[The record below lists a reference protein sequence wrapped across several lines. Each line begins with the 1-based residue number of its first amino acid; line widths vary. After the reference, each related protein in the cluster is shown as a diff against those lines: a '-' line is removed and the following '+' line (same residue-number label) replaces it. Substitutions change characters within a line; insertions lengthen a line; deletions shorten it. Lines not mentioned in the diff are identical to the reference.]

1 MSTAT
6 IPGDELQGPAS
17 HLETPGFQPYIPDK
31 ADLPE
36 LTWAPVV
43 MGSLLGIIFGAS
55 SLYLFLKVG
64 MTVSA
69 SIPVAVLS
77 ITIFRGLSYAFGIR
91 RATILENN
99 IVQTAGSAGES
110 IAFGVG
116 AAMPALMLLG
126 YELEWTRVML
136 VAVLGGLLGI
146 LMMIP
151 LRRAFIVK
159 QHGVL
164 PYPEGTACAKVLI
177 VGEQGGS
184 NARTV
189 FLGFGVGF
197 IYQLMMQALRL
208 WAETWEYF
216 ITSIQGYKKAVVS
229 LEPSPMLLG
238 VGYIIGPRIASVMVS
253 GGIIATLLFV
263 PMIAYFGEN
272 LPTALPP
279 GQQPISAMSHE
290 LIWAQY
296 VRYIGAG
303 AVAAGGILSMIN
315 ALPLIVAS
323 LGGSL
328 RDLRLGRAGQGGI
341 PRTERDLPMAVV
353 VLGSLGL
360 VLAVAASQLIP
371 TDLPGRLI
379 GGAMIVLFGFLF
391 VTVSSRI
398 TGVIGSSS
406 NPISGMTIA
415 TLLLTCLIFVLL
427 GWVGPEYRLTA
438 LSIAGV
444 VCIASSNGGTTSQDL
459 KTGFLVGAT
468 PWKQQVAILIGALV
482 SAIVMGG
489 TLLLL
494 NWAYTTE
501 TDDPSE
507 LPKVKAPA
515 EEVKGTQ
522 VGSDGKPYRVW
533 WVTNPRPG
541 VQPGKYLTDDS
552 GQAQRLVDAGIGGRL
567 TRTAAGNPIKKFNPP
582 QPRLFAT
589 LIEGIM
595 SKELPWGLVILGA
608 VLAIVVQL
616 TGVSALA
623 FAVGVYLPLATTMPI
638 FVGGAL
644 RGLVDRA
651 RRLTPEEAETSPG
664 TLMSTGL
671 IAGGSLAGIIIALLK
686 VFENLGEKLDLSKTF
701 STSAIGA
708 FTVLVGILLAV
719 GLFGKRPVADTPE
732 KGEEARIGE
741 IA

>member
-1 MSTAT
+1 MSVSSQPFPELAQQS
-6 IPGDELQGPAS
+6 GDSSQN
-17 HLETPGFQPYIPDK
+17 GFQPYIPDK
-31 ADLPE
+31 AELPE
-36 LTWAPVV
+36 LTIPAVV
-43 MGSLLGIIFGAS
+43 LGSLLGVVFGAS

-77 ITIFRGLSYAFGIR
+77 ITIFRGLSHVFGIR

-126 YELEWTRVML
+126 YELEWTRVIL

-197 IYQLMMQALRL
+197 IYQILMQATKF
-208 WAETWEYF
+208 WAGEWQRP
-216 ITSIQGYKKAVVS
+216 ITGVTGYNKAVVS
-229 LEPSPMLLG
+229 LEPAPALLG
-238 VGYIIGPRIASVMVS
+238 VGYIIGPRIASVMV
-253 GGIIATLLFV
+253 GGGLLTALLLV
-263 PMIAYFGEN
+263 PMISYFGEG
-272 LPTALPP
+272 LPGVLPP
-279 GQQPISAMSHE
+279 GQQRIAQMSAGAISS
-290 LIWAQY
+290 QY

-323 LGGSL
+323 VTGSL
-328 RDLRLGRAGQGGI
+328 RDLRSGREGEEGGV

-360 VLAVAASQLIP
+360 VLAVAASPLIP
-371 TDLPGRLI
+371 TDLLGRLL

-415 TLLLTCLIFVLL
+415 TLLLTCLIFVLI

-468 PWKQQVAILIGALV
+468 PWKQQVAILVGALI
-482 SAIVMGG
+482 SAVVMGG

-494 NWAYTTE
+494 NAAYTTE
-501 TDDPSE
+501 TEDPSE
-507 LPKVKAPA
+507 LPKVAAPA
-515 EEVKGTQ
+515 EELKGTQ
-522 VGSDGKPYRVW
+522 AGPDGKTYRVW
-533 WVTNPRPG
+533 WVTSPRPG
-541 VQPGKYLTDDS
+541 VQPGKYLVDDS
-552 GQAQRLVDAGIGGRL
+552 GHARFLVDAGIGGRL
-567 TRTAAGNPIKKFNPP
+567 TKTTSGN
-582 QPRLFAT
+582 
-589 LIEGIM
+589 
-595 SKELPWGLVILGA
+595 
-608 VLAIVVQL
+608 
-616 TGVSALA
+616 
-623 FAVGVYLPLATTMPI
+623 
-638 FVGGAL
+638 
-644 RGLVDRA
+644 
-651 RRLTPEEAETSPG
+651 
-664 TLMSTGL
+664 
-671 IAGGSLAGIIIALLK
+671 
-686 VFENLGEKLDLSKTF
+686 
-701 STSAIGA
+701 
-708 FTVLVGILLAV
+708 
-719 GLFGKRPVADTPE
+719 
-732 KGEEARIGE
+732 
-741 IA
+741 